1 MYQHVNAPTRGKGS
15 HKPSTLDLILTNE
28 EEMVVDLIVDSPIGK
43 SDHSLLRFSFKA
55 YCIPKKTSVDQRYNF
70 DEGDYLEMAK
80 ILNIN
85 WTDKFEWCNNEVNKQ
100 WEVFKKILNWQQSLF
115 RRDMEEEKEAC
126 AVEDFQCHWI
136 IKQLLRL
143 KGNKDFGVGI
153 LKQRIMK
160 SICNI
165 VR

>member
-1 MYQHVNAPTRGKGS
+1 M
-15 HKPSTLDLILTNE
+15 
-28 EEMVVDLIVDSPIGK
+28 DSPIGK
-43 SDHSLLRFSFKA
+43 SDHSLLRFSFKT
-55 YCIPKKTSVDQRYNF
+55 YCIQKISVDQRYNF
-70 DEGDYLEMAK
+70 DKGDYLEMAK

-100 WEVFKKILNWQQSLF
+100 WEVFKKLLELA
-115 RRDMEEEKEAC
+115 MEKCIPKRYGKEKEAC

-136 IKQLLRL
+136 IKQLPRL

-153 LKQRIMK
+153 LKQGIMK
-160 SICNI
+160 SIWNI